1 VYGPK
6 VHEADRKT
14 QKSDGQGVFVMSVV
28 VHMPEVGETK
38 DRRLHLRD
46 VADTCDGQT
55 VGQIL
60 RGRREALGLDER
72 TVATRLCI
80 RRDLIVAI
88 EAGDHARLP
97 GRAYALGFIRSYAQM
112 LGLDTQQLIARF
124 KAETQAREIARTD
137 PLMFPDTV
145 PTRRPVAFHLAGAAA
160 MLAGIAYI
168 VFQSFTAG
176 PAEEPVAVVDAVNP
190 VTVVDPAPAVVASAP
205 VAPAALVAAAVPA
218 DASASAVA
226 VAAPVLA
233 AALPVT
239 PAPAAAAP
247 LGSRITLKASEPSYV
262 EVNDPS
268 LSGPDSVLLARELA
282 SGESFDVPDR
292 AGLVLLT
299 GNAGGLQVA
308 IDGRD
313 TGPLGA
319 RGQVIR
325 RLVLDP
331 AYFQSRPDTSR

>member
-1 VYGPK
+1 
-6 VHEADRKT
+6 
-14 QKSDGQGVFVMSVV
+14 MSVV
-28 VHMPEVGETK
+28 VQMPAAGETK

-46 VADTCDGQT
+46 VADTSDGQT

-60 RGRREALGLDER
+60 RGRREVLGLDER
-72 TVATRLCI
+72 AVATRLCI
-80 RRDLIVAI
+80 RRDLILAI

-97 GRAYALGFIRSYAQM
+97 GRAYALGFIRSYAQV
-112 LGLDTQQLIARF
+112 LGLDAQQVVARF
-124 KAETQAREIARTD
+124 KAETQTREIARAD
-137 PLMFPDTV
+137 PMVFPDTV
-145 PTRRPVAFHLAGAAA
+145 PARRHVAFHLAGAAA

-168 VFQSFTAG
+168 VFQAFSAG

-190 VTVVDPAPAVVASAP
+190 VMVVDPAPAVVASAP
-205 VAPAALVAAAVPA
+205 AVRATAATAVVPADPVAPAAADPAAG
-218 DASASAVA
+218 

-233 AALPVT
+233 
-239 PAPAAAAP
+239 PAPLVVAP
-247 LGSRITLKASEPSYV
+247 GGSRITLKAGEASYV
-262 EVNDPS
+262 EVKDPS
-268 LSGPDSVLLARELA
+268 LTGPDSVLVSRELA
-282 SGESFDVPDR
+282 RGESFDVPDR

-331 AYFQSRPDTSR
+331 AYFQSRPATSR

>member
-1 VYGPK
+1 MAK
-6 VHEADRKT
+6 V
-14 QKSDGQGVFVMSVV
+14 SDGQGVFAMSVV
-28 VHMPEVGETK
+28 VQMPAVGETK

-46 VADTCDGQT
+46 VPATGDGQT

-80 RRDLIVAI
+80 RGDLILAI

-97 GRAYALGFIRSYAQM
+97 GRAYALGFIRSYAQL
-112 LGLDTQQLIARF
+112 LGLDAQQVIARF
-124 KAETQAREIARTD
+124 KAETQAREPSRAE
-137 PLMFPDTV
+137 PMVFPDTV
-145 PTRRPVAFHLAGAAA
+145 PVQRHVAYHLAGVAA

-168 VFQSFTAG
+168 VFQAFTAG
-176 PAEEPVAVVDAVNP
+176 PAEEPVAVVEAVNP
-190 VTVVDPAPAVVASAP
+190 VTVVDPAPAVVTRAP
-205 VAPAALVAAAVPA
+205 VAAAPAVPVAAAPA
-218 DASASAVA
+218 AAV
-226 VAAPVLA
+226 VAPVLA
-233 AALPVT
+233 AALPVAQ
-239 PAPAAAAP
+239 APSAPVAATSRM
-247 LGSRITLKASEPSYV
+247 SRITLTASEASYV
-262 EVNDPS
+262 EVKDPA
-268 LSGPDSVLLARELA
+268 LTGPDSVLVARELA

-292 AGLVLLT
+292 PGLVLLT

-313 TGPLGA
+313 TGPLGG

-331 AYFQSRPDTSR
+331 AYFQSRPATSR